1 MNGKEGNALPKT
13 PPAGKGNFFKKYRMF
28 LLFLAINLAVLAI
41 RPDIGT
47 KSFELTWK
55 NLLEM
60 LSVLPPIFVLLGL
73 MDVWIKRET
82 MVKYMGEKSGMV
94 GVLIAY
100 LMGSVAAGPLYAAFP
115 VAAVLLRK
123 GSRLFNVFI
132 MVGAWSTTKIP
143 LLLFEASAMGLK
155 FTLIRLVLNLF
166 GIAIIAFFSE
176 KLLTQENKQ
185 EIYAKAEARV

>member
-1 MNGKEGNALPKT
+1 MK
-13 PPAGKGNFFKKYRMF
+13 AGLFKKYRLF
-28 LLFLAINLAVLAI
+28 LLFLAINLAVLLI
-41 RPDIGT
+41 WPDVGT
-47 KSFELTWK
+47 KSFALTWQ

-60 LSVLPPIFVLLGL
+60 LSVLPPIFILLGL
-73 MDVWIKRET
+73 LDVWIKRET

-100 LMGSVAAGPLYAAFP
+100 LLGSVAAGPLYAAFP

-123 GSRLFNVFI
+123 GSRLSNVFI

-155 FTLIRLVLNLF
+155 FTLIRLLLNLF
-166 GIAIIAFFSE
+166 GIAIIAYFSE
-176 KLLTQENKQ
+176 KLLTTENKQ
-185 EIYAKAEARV
+185 AIYAKAEASG